1 MEAIL
6 QQTVVTET
14 DFANIF
20 SYVKVDPLPD
30 LVAQYTA

>member
-6 QQTVVTET
+6 QQAVETET
-14 DFANIF
+14 DFANIL
-20 SYVKVDPLPD
+20 SYAKVDPLSD